1 MNRKLGAVLCSR
13 LNALR
18 NKAVVAHDMEHVSDF
33 AAGSEGEIPVE
44 PDIFLSPVLIGMAYH
59 EHLREVRISRRVLD
73 SVDPDGFGL
82 EESEA

>member
-18 NKAVVAHDMEHVSDF
+18 DKTVVAYDVENVTYL
-33 AAGSEGEIPVE
+33 AAGSECKIAVE
-44 PDIFLSPVLIGMAYH
+44 SDIFLSPVLIGMAYH

-82 EESEA
+82 EEGES